1 MSVLNSTVLEKAWLS
16 GSNDFQTRVPSPTQ
30 EGYAQAVSELFAPY
44 NHDLFNQFTGLL
56 NGLMG
61 TFIESKLFEN
71 PLAVLKKPAS
81 AWGNSERGVA
91 VKYLDAHSYLPTSET
106 LLKVEKPEYR
116 EWFYSVQNPRRYEFS
131 WSKYELQRVFSQG
144 DSYAFDELLTATLTQ
159 MYSSDNYDEMNS
171 MIQMFAEADNRLGGL
186 YRHQISAFPTNE
198 ATSKELL
205 KAIRQDAS
213 LMKFPTMNF
222 NHIDIPV
229 HENGDTL
236 VLFVSAQDGVLA
248 NLDVEALSQV
258 FQLDRA
264 EIQYRIIEIPSFP
277 IPNVCAALCS
287 EDFIYCRDVYYG
299 VEPPFYNPENMTY
312 KYYLQHA
319 EMIGVNPVAN
329 CVLYSTD
336 ANTQTVPTITIA
348 PTALSFRFN
357 NFNFSEPFT
366 MPFAPGGVIQLPDLM
381 LIGTVDSIDCNTDD
395 NVYMK
400 PKSATYTVTAELI
413 DSSGDNPVTTPIALN
428 TRTYVDKYGF
438 LHLQKSGWPIIDPD
452 DYVTKSIHLTITA
465 TSTYTNPS
473 GVTVAPEPAT
483 LIINLSQGLSLP
495 LNASQMSERFPWIA
509 YSNWEST
516 GFMDVRGIYL
526 SGSDAIVS
534 NID

>member
-1 MSVLNSTVLEKAWLS
+1 MSVLNSTVIEKCWLE
-16 GSNDFQTRVPSPTQ
+16 GSNDFQTRIPSPTQ
-30 EGYAQAVSELFAPY
+30 QGYAQCVSELFAPY

-61 TFIESKLFEN
+61 TYIESKLFEN
-71 PLAVLKKPAS
+71 PLRELKKPAT
-81 AWGNSERGVA
+81 AWGNTERGVA
-91 VKYLDAHSYLPTSET
+91 VKYLDAHSYMPTSET

-131 WSKYELQRVFSQG
+131 WSKYELQRVFAQG
-144 DSYAFDELLTATLTQ
+144 DSYAFDDLLSATLTQ

-171 MIQMFAEADNRLGGL
+171 MIQMFAEADTRLGGL
-186 YRHQISAFPTNE
+186 YRHTISAFPTNE

-205 KAIRQDAS
+205 KAIRTDAS

-236 VLFVSAQDGVLA
+236 VLWVSAQDGVLA

-258 FQLDRA
+258 FQLDKA

-277 IPNVCAALCS
+277 IPNVCAALTS

-336 ANTQTVPTITIA
+336 ANTQVVPTIEIVPSKLA
-348 PTALSFRFN
+348 YAFRGN
-357 NFNFSEPFT
+357 EVTEFSIPPVYGSMFK
-366 MPFAPGGVIQLPDLM
+366 LPDLV
-381 LIGTVDSIDCNTDD
+381 LFGEVDGNEASSTLN
-395 NVYMK
+395 MFMR
-400 PKSATYTVTAELI
+400 PESATYTVTAKLI
-413 DSSGDNPVTTPIALN
+413 TAGEDDLQVETPIALN
-428 TRTYVDKYGF
+428 SRTYVDKYGF
-438 LHLQKSGWPIIDPD
+438 LHLQKSGWPDVEVDVSTIV
-452 DYVTKSIHLTITA
+452 VTVTA
-465 TSTYTNPS
+465 KSTYANPS
-473 GVTVAPEPAT
+473 GSPIALNPAALDVFLDPTVDF
-483 LIINLSQGLSLP
+483 SD
-495 LNASQMSERFPWIA
+495 ASAMVERFPWIT
-509 YSNWEST
+509 YSNWVDMALIDTANLT
-516 GFMDVRGIYL
+516 GVRIG
-526 SGSDAIVS
+526 GSKGVVDS
-534 NID
+534 N

>member
-1 MSVLNSTVLEKAWLS
+1 MSVLNSTVLQRAWLS
-16 GSNDFQTRVPSPTQ
+16 GSSDFQQRIPSPDA

-61 TFIESKLFEN
+61 TFIESRLFEN
-71 PLAVLKKPAS
+71 PLRTLKKPAS
-81 AWGNSERGVA
+81 AWGNTERGVA
-91 VKYLDAHSYLPTSET
+91 VKYLDAHTYMPTSET

-144 DSYAFDELLTATLTQ
+144 DSYAFDDLLTATLTQ

-186 YRHQISAFPTNE
+186 YRHQISAFPSNE

-264 EIQYRIIEIPSFP
+264 DIQYRIIEIPSFP

-336 ANTQTVPTITIA
+336 ANTATVPTITVTPSTLAWGINPA
-348 PTALSFRFN
+348 EIEIPRNVVKF
-357 NFNFSEPFT
+357 
-366 MPFAPGGVIQLPDLM
+366 QLPKLT
-381 LIGTVDSIDCNTDD
+381 LNGTVAASDSSFVNEIT
-395 NVYMK
+395 VK
-400 PKSATYTVTAELI
+400 PDAAKFTVTAVTSE
-413 DSSGDNPVTTPIALN
+413 DAPVALN
-428 TRTYVDKYGF
+428 SRTYVDKYGF
-438 LHLQKSGWPIIDPD
+438 LHIQRTGLSVGDVIT
-452 DYVTKSIHLTITA
+452 VTAESL
-465 TSTYTNPS
+465 YTNPS
-473 GVTVAPEPAT
+473 GATPVIAPAALTIT
-483 LIINLSQGLSLP
+483 LG
-495 LNASQMSERFPWIA
+495 AEAHVRDESEFAELFPWLTYADRLNCVI
-509 YSNWEST
+509 SDETVS
-516 GFMDVRGIYL
+516 GDGI
-526 SGSDAIVS
+526 
-534 NID
+534 

>member
-16 GSNDFQTRVPSPTQ
+16 GSNDFQTRIPSPTQ

-71 PLAVLKKPAS
+71 PLRSLKKPAS
-81 AWGNSERGVA
+81 AWGNTERGVA
-91 VKYLDAHSYLPTSET
+91 VKYLDAHTYMPTSET

-144 DSYAFDELLTATLTQ
+144 DSYAFDDLLTATLTQ

-186 YRHQISAFPTNE
+186 YRHQISAFPSDE

-319 EMIGVNPVAN
+319 EIIGVNPVAN

-336 ANTQTVPTITIA
+336 ANTATVPTITIV
-348 PTALSFRFN
+348 PSAL
-357 NFNFSEPFT
+357 EFT
-366 MPFAPGGVIQLPDLM
+366 SGGQPIASTLSIPFAPGGVIQLPDLT
-381 LIGTVDSIDCNTDD
+381 LAGTVDGDSAYSTFNKF
-395 NVYMK
+395 MK
-400 PKSATYTVTAELI
+400 PESATYEVTAVLV
-413 DSSGDNPVTTPIALN
+413 DDSGDDPVTTPIALN
-428 TRTYVDKYGF
+428 SKTYVDKYGF
-438 LHLQKSGWPIIDPD
+438 LHLQKSGWPVPAASQYINVV
-452 DYVTKSIHLTITA
+452 VTA
-465 TSTYTNPS
+465 NSTYVNPS
-473 GVTVAPEPAT
+473 GATVEPTAAT
-483 LIINLSQGLSLP
+483 LTFELDPTIEAFSE
-495 LNASQMSERFPWIA
+495 SQMIERFPWIT
-509 YSNWEST
+509 YNNWVKS
-516 GFMDVRGIYL
+516 GIFDGMPVTDGRIL
-526 SGSDAIVS
+526 S
-534 NID
+534 

>member
-16 GSNDFQTRVPSPTQ
+16 GSNDFQTRIPSPTQ

-71 PLAVLKKPAS
+71 PLRSLKKPAS
-81 AWGNSERGVA
+81 AWGNTERGVA
-91 VKYLDAHSYLPTSET
+91 CRYLDSHTYMPTSET

-144 DSYAFDELLTATLTQ
+144 DSYAFDDLLTATLTQ

-186 YRHQISAFPTNE
+186 YRHQISAFPTDE

-329 CVLYSTD
+329 CVLYSTE
-336 ANTQTVPTITIA
+336 ANTATVPTITVE
-348 PTALSFRFN
+348 PTALAYVYQGQLIQN
-357 NFNFSEPFT
+357 ALP
-366 MPFAPGGVIQLPDLM
+366 MPFVPGGVIQLPTLM
-381 LIGTVDSIDCNTDD
+381 LNGLVNEAAESSMFSKFMPADSAI
-395 NVYMK
+395 
-400 PKSATYTVTAELI
+400 YTVTAALV
-413 DSSGDNPVTTPIALN
+413 DSSADDPVTTPIALN
-428 TRTYVDKYGF
+428 SKTYVDKYGF
-438 LHLQKSGWPIIDPD
+438 LHLQKSGWP
-452 DYVTKSIHLTITA
+452 VVGAGQSITLTITA
-465 TSTYTNPS
+465 DSTYIDPS
-473 GVTVAPEPAT
+473 GNQAAPSSAVLT
-483 LIINLSQGLSLP
+483 LALDPTIPMLD
-495 LNASQMSERFPWIA
+495 ASQMAERFPWIA
-509 YSNWEST
+509 YINWEST
-516 GFMDVRGIYL
+516 GFFDETALLNGRMPT
-526 SGSDAIVS
+526 S
-534 NID
+534 

>member
-1 MSVLNSTVLEKAWLS
+1 MSVLNSTVMEKCWLE
-16 GSNDFQTRVPSPTQ
+16 GSNDFQTRIPSPTQ
-30 EGYAQAVSELFAPY
+30 QGYAQCVSELFAPY

-61 TFIESKLFEN
+61 TYIESKLFEN
-71 PLAVLKKPAS
+71 PLRELKKPAK
-81 AWGNSERGVA
+81 AWGNTERGVA
-91 VKYLDAHSYLPTSET
+91 VKYLDAHSYMPTSET

-131 WSKYELQRVFSQG
+131 WSKYELQRVFAQG
-144 DSYAFDELLTATLTQ
+144 DSYAFDDLLSATLTQ

-171 MIQMFAEADNRLGGL
+171 MIQMFAEADTRLGGL
-186 YRHQISAFPTNE
+186 YRHTISAFPTNE

-205 KAIRQDAS
+205 KAIRTDAS

-236 VLFVSAQDGVLA
+236 VLWVSAQDGVLA

-258 FQLDRA
+258 FQLDKA

-277 IPNVCAALCS
+277 IPNVCAALTS

-336 ANTQTVPTITIA
+336 ANTQVVPTINIV
-348 PTALSFRFN
+348 PSSL
-357 NFNFSEPFT
+357 EFT
-366 MPFAPGGVIQLPDLM
+366 NGNSAIQEAIEMPFVPGSVIQLPDLM
-381 LIGTVDSIDCNTDD
+381 LFGTVDGEDHNSMTNAF
-395 NVYMK
+395 ME
-400 PKSATYTVTAELI
+400 PESATYSVTAILV
-413 DSSGDNPVTTPIALN
+413 DTSGDTPVRIPIALN
-428 TRTYVDKYGF
+428 SKTYVDKYGF
-438 LHLQKSGWPIIDPD
+438 LHLQKSGWPTLGTNLAIGIT
-452 DYVTKSIHLTITA
+452 VTAESTA
-465 TSTYTNPS
+465 INPS
-473 GVTVAPEPAT
+473 GADFDIEPAQLNIEMVPGIT
-483 LIINLSQGLSLP
+483 P
-495 LNASQMSERFPWIA
+495 LTASQMAERFPWIT
-509 YSNWEST
+509 YSNWIST
-516 GFMDVRGIYL
+516 GW
-526 SGSDAIVS
+526 
-534 NID
+534 IDGASVFLDGNRKA